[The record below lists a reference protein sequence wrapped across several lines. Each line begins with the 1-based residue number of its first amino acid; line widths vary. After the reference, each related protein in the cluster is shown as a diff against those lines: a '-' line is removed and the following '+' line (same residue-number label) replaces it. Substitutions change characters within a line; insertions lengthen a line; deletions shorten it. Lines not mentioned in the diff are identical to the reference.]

1 MSIENILERIKGE
14 ADSAAG
20 ELLSKAE
27 MEAKRIRGTYEADG
41 NELKEKL
48 EQRAGDKA
56 VEEKRRLIVNEELEL
71 RKQLLRKKREILDE
85 LYEEAKGEL
94 ERLGDEDY
102 LDLMKE
108 MILRGA
114 ISGNEEIIVAKDQE
128 KLFGD
133 SFLEALNRENK
144 LGKGFKLAKDSGD
157 FAWGV
162 VLREGQRIVDLTL
175 GVLVE
180 QLRERI
186 ESEIA
191 PMLFSDS

>member
-1 MSIENILERIKGE
+1 MSIENILERIREE
-14 ADSAAG
+14 AGSAAG
-20 ELLSKAE
+20 ELVARAE
-27 MEAKRIRGTYEADG
+27 EEAERIRGSYEAEGAD
-41 NELKEKL
+41 LKVKL
-48 EQRAGDKA
+48 EQRAEKKA
-56 VEEKRRLIVNEELEL
+56 VEEKRRLIVNEQLEL

-85 LYEEAKGEL
+85 LYERAKGEM
-94 ERLGDEDY
+94 ERLGEEDY

-114 ISGNEEIIVAKDQE
+114 ISGNEEIVVAKQQRN
-128 KLFGD
+128 LYGD
-133 SFLEALNRENK
+133 DFLDALNRENK

-157 FAWGV
+157 FPWGV
-162 VLREGQRIVDLTL
+162 ILREGARIVDLTL

>member
-1 MSIENILERIKGE
+1 MSIENILERIREE
-14 ADSAAG
+14 AGSAAG
-20 ELLSKAE
+20 ELVARAE
-27 MEAKRIRGTYEADG
+27 EEAERIRGSYEAEGAD
-41 NELKEKL
+41 LKVKL
-48 EQRAGDKA
+48 EQRAEKKA
-56 VEEKRRLIVNEELEL
+56 VEEKRRLIVNEQLEL

-85 LYEEAKGEL
+85 LYERAKGEM
-94 ERLGDEDY
+94 ERLGEEDY

-114 ISGNEEIIVAKDQE
+114 ISGNEEIVVAKQQRN
-128 KLFGD
+128 LYGD
-133 SFLEALNRENK
+133 DFLDALNRENK

-157 FAWGV
+157 FPWGV
-162 VLREGQRIVDLTL
+162 VLREGARIVDLTL